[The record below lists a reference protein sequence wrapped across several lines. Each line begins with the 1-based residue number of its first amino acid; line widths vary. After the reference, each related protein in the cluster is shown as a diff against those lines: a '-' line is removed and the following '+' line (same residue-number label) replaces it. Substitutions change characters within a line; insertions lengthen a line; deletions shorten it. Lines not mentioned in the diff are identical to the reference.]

1 MLPLDRQNRYR
12 QRLRQEQPGWQTSGE
27 MFEGLTRASLTPA
40 SRVLDL
46 GCGRGGVME
55 LFWREVRLAVGV
67 DPDLPSL
74 REHRAGMPLVCGL
87 AEALP
92 FRAGSF
98 DLVIGLWVLEHL
110 PEPSRALREIHRLL
124 TPGGR
129 FIFLTPNALHPLL
142 LANRYA
148 WAFPAIQRL
157 LVPRLYGR
165 DEADTFRVRYRANT
179 VGRLRA
185 LAAETGFRVDS
196 LRTISDPTYLA
207 FNDIFYR
214 LSVGLERLLPRRAW
228 VHILGEFVREGL
240 ATQSRP

>member
-1 MLPLDRQNRYR
+1 MLPLDRQNWYR
-12 QRLRQEQPGWQTSGE
+12 QRRRREQPGWQHSGDA
-27 MFEGLTRASLTPA
+27 FETLTRERLSPA

-55 LFWREVRLAVGV
+55 LFWRDVRLAVGL
-67 DPDLPSL
+67 DPDLLSL

-98 DLVIGLWVLEHL
+98 NVVIGLWVLEHL
-110 PEPSRALREIHRLL
+110 ADPLAVLREIHRVLA
-124 TPGGR
+124 PGGR

-148 WAFPAIQRL
+148 WAFPAIQRM

-165 DEADTFRVRYRANT
+165 SETDTFRVRYRANT
-179 VGRLRA
+179 PARLRA
-185 LAAETGFRVDS
+185 LAAETGFGVGS

-207 FNDIFYR
+207 FNDAFYR
-214 LSVGLERLLPRRAW
+214 LSLLLEQLLPRRAH
-228 VHILGEFVREGL
+228 VHILGDFVREGL
-240 ATQSRP
+240 A

>member
-1 MLPLDRQNRYR
+1 MLPLERQNRYR
-12 QRLRQEQPGWQTSGE
+12 ERRRQEQPGWQPSGDA
-27 MFEGLTRASLTPA
+27 FEALTRQRLSPA

-55 LFWREVRLAVGV
+55 LFWRDVRLAVGL

-92 FRAGSF
+92 FRTASF
-98 DLVIGLWVLEHL
+98 NLVIGLWVLEHL
-110 PEPSRALREIHRLL
+110 AEPSLTLREIHRVLA
-124 TPGGR
+124 PGGH

-148 WAFPAIQRL
+148 WAFPAVQRL

-165 DEADTFRVRYRANT
+165 GEADTFRVRYRANT

-185 LAAETGFRVDS
+185 LAGETGFDVAG

-207 FNDIFYR
+207 FNDFFYR
-214 LSVGLERLLPRRAW
+214 LSLLLERMLPRAAH
-228 VHILGEFVREGL
+228 VHILGDFVRGEM
-240 ATQSRP
+240 AN